1 MHDGKNEDVIGF
13 DGVEHTVREYVRQAA
28 ADIFVYDP
36 PATRRFENALDRVLD
51 GVNVPLGKRAP
62 MFAVVRGRFEIFGS
76 ASG

>member
-13 DGVEHTVREYVRQAA
+13 DGVEHTVGEYVRQAA

-36 PATRRFENALDRVLD
+36 PVIRRFKYALDRVFH
-51 GVNVPLGKRAP
+51 GVNEPLGKCAA
-62 MFAVVRGRFEIFGS
+62 MFAVIRGRFEIFGS